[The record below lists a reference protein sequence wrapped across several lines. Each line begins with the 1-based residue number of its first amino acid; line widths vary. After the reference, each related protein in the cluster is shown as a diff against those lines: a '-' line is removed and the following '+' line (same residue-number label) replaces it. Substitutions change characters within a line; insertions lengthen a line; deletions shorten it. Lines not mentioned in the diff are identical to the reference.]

1 MLLYTDG
8 VSEARDEDDRFY
20 PLYEQRLLLAE
31 LDPEAALEALRKD
44 LMQHVAGPLHDDAA
58 MLLIRHRSA

>member
-31 LDPEAALEALRKD
+31 LDPEAAPWRRCART
-44 LMQHVAGPLHDDAA
+44 
-58 MLLIRHRSA
+58 